1 MKDWAPGKLSHD
13 QQLETEWVAPSR
25 ALPPARKLSWAK
37 LGARRSRGKHATD
50 QGACGHQRRRHWAC
64 TRGWDTGRQDSGICS
79 SRQGAELATQMPLTS
94 PSAHP
99 RSRARFRILP

>member
-37 LGARRSRGKHATD
+37 LGARRSRGKHASHEANT
-50 QGACGHQRRRHWAC
+50 RP
-64 TRGWDTGRQDSGICS
+64 TRGPVVTSGGGTGHARGGGTRGD
-79 SRQGAELATQMPLTS
+79 RT
-94 PSAHP
+94 
-99 RSRARFRILP
+99 RAYAAAARVLS